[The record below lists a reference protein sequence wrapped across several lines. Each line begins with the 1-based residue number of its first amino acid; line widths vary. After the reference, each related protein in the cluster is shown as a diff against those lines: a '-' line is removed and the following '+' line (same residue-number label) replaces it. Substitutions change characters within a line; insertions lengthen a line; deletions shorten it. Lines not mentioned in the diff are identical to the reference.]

1 MAKKPT
7 YGELAQKIK
16 VLEKKV
22 SQRKIA
28 EETLLESEKELS
40 QLLEGSPIPT
50 IVINDKHIVTR
61 CNRAF
66 ENLTGIAARELI
78 GSRNQW
84 MTFYAQQRPIMA
96 DFIVDKALEE
106 EIARFYSDTYRKSA
120 IIEGAYEAEDFF
132 PTLGKE
138 GKYMFFTAAPL
149 KDAEGN
155 IIGAVE
161 TLQDITERKRTEE
174 ELRKSE
180 RRLRTLFNFVPYPT
194 VVFTLDGLVSFL
206 NPAFTET
213 FGWTFEELEEKRI
226 PYVPSGLEHDTV
238 EKIRQLLKEK
248 KLVREETKRLT
259 KDGRIL
265 DVVITAAIY
274 SESGDEPSGELVM
287 LRDITQE
294 KRMARTNESMLR
306 ISTALPLYPALEDL
320 LDYISSEIRQLLNV
334 EVAIVILLDEEKKE
348 FYFLGAAYED
358 KATQKRAKEI
368 RYPAGKGI
376 AGKVVK
382 TGKPVI
388 VPDTSQDPD
397 FYSLVDEQLRY
408 ESRNLLEVPLRVGD
422 RIIGVLG
429 AINKIAGG
437 FEQTDIDLLN
447 MIGGT
452 VALSVEN
459 ARVSEE
465 LKKAYREVTGL
476 NRAKDR
482 VINHLSHELKT
493 PIAILSG
500 SLKLL
505 TEKLVALPEEDWK
518 STLTRIRRNLERI
531 MDIQYEVA
539 DIMQD
544 KEYKSHG
551 LLSLLLDQCAD
562 ELETLIAEEG
572 GERVL
577 MERVRRRV
585 EEIFGPP
592 KAVPQK
598 ILLGDYVRERLE
610 ALKPLYSHRQVEI
623 TSRLEPT
630 PPIFMPA
637 DIIHKVID
645 GLVKNAIENTPDEGT
660 IEVIVRKKWKGTE
673 LVVRDCGVG
682 IVKEAQQ
689 KIFEGFFATQE
700 TMDYSS
706 KKAFDFNAGGKG
718 ADLLR
723 MKIFSERYHFTIT
736 MESSRCRFIPQE
748 SDICPGKIS
757 ECTFCKEKGDCYRSG
772 GTTFFLYFPPASEGE
787 LS

>member
-1 MAKKPT
+1 MSKKPT
-7 YGELAQKIK
+7 YEELIQKVK
-16 VLEKKV
+16 ELQKEV
-22 SQRKIA
+22 SQRKI
-28 EETLLESEKELS
+28 TVESEKELA
-40 QLLEGSPIPT
+40 QVLEGSQIPT
-50 IVINDKHIVTR
+50 IVINDRHIVTR

-66 ENLTGIAARELI
+66 ENLTGIAAQEMI
-78 GSRNQW
+78 GSQNQW
-84 MTFYAQQRPIMA
+84 VIFYAKKRPIMA
-96 DFIVDKALEE
+96 DLIIDNVSEK
-106 EIARFYSDTYRKSA
+106 EIARYYGDHYRKSA
-120 IIEGAYEAEDFF
+120 IIEGAYEAEGFF
-132 PTLGKE
+132 PRLGE
-138 GKYMFFTAAPL
+138 HGKYMFFTTAPL
-149 KDAEGN
+149 RDAEGN
-155 IIGAVE
+155 IVGAVE
-161 TLQDITERKRTEE
+161 TLQDITERRRAEE

-194 VVFTLDGLVSFL
+194 VVFTVDGLVSFI

-213 FGWTFEELEEKRI
+213 FGWTFEELEGKRI
-226 PYVPSGLEHDTV
+226 PYVPPGFERETA
-238 EKIRQLLKEK
+238 EKLKQLFKGK
-248 KLVREETKRLT
+248 KIVRDETKRLT

-265 DVVITAAIY
+265 DVVITATIY
-274 SESGDEPSGELVM
+274 SESGEEPSGELVM

-294 KRMARTNESMLR
+294 KRMARITESMLR
-306 ISTALPLYPALEDL
+306 ISMALPSYPDLENL
-320 LDYISSEIRQLLNV
+320 LDYISSEIRRFLNV

-348 FYFLGAAYED
+348 LYFLGAAYED
-358 KATQKRAKEI
+358 QATQKRAKEI
-368 RYPAGKGI
+368 RYPADKGVS
-376 AGKVVK
+376 GKVIK
-382 TGKPVI
+382 TGEPI
-388 VPDTSQDPD
+388 MVPDTSKDPD
-397 FYSLVDEQLRY
+397 FYPVIDAQVGHA
-408 ESRNLLEVPLRVGD
+408 SRNLLEVPLRIGD

-429 AINKIAGG
+429 AINKIDGV
-437 FEQTDIDLLN
+437 FDQTDIDLLN

-465 LKKAYREVTGL
+465 LKKAYHEMTGL

-505 TEKLVALPEEDWK
+505 TEKLAALPEKDWK
-518 STLTRIRRNLERI
+518 STLARIRRNLDRI

-551 LLSLLLDQCAD
+551 FLSLLLDQCAD

-572 GERVL
+572 GEGGL
-577 MERVRRRV
+577 IERVRRRV
-585 EEIFGPP
+585 EEIFGPQ

-598 ILLGDYVRERLE
+598 ILLRDYVRERLE

-630 PPIFMPA
+630 PPVFMPA
-637 DIIHKVID
+637 DIMHKVID

-660 IEVIVRKKWKGTE
+660 IEVIVHKKWEGTE

-682 IVKEAQQ
+682 IVEEAQQ
-689 KIFEGFFATQE
+689 RIFEGFFATQE

-706 KKAFDFNAGGKG
+706 RKAFDFNAGGKG

-723 MKIFSERYHFTIT
+723 MKIFSERYHFTIK
-736 MESSRCRFIPQE
+736 MESSRCRFIPQA
-748 SDICPGKIS
+748 SDTCPGRIS
-757 ECTFCKEKGDCYRSG
+757 ECTFCNEKGDCYRSG
-772 GTTFFLYFPPASEGE
+772 GTTFFLYFPPASEGS
-787 LS
+787 LP

>member
-7 YGELAQKIK
+7 YGELAQR
-16 VLEKKV
+16 VNDLEKEA

-28 EETLLESEKELS
+28 EETLLESEKGLS
-40 QLLEGSPIPT
+40 QLLEGSSIPT
-50 IVINDKHIVTR
+50 IIIDAKHIVTR

-66 ENLTGIAARELI
+66 ENLTGISAREII

-96 DFIVDKALEE
+96 DLIVDNVSEE
-106 EIARFYSDTYRKSA
+106 EITRYYGDTYRKSA
-120 IIEGAYEAEDFF
+120 VIEGAYEAEGFF
-132 PTLGKE
+132 PTLGEE

-155 IIGAVE
+155 IVGAIE

-174 ELRKSE
+174 QLRKSE

-194 VVFTLDGLVSFL
+194 VVFTLDGLVSFI

-213 FGWTFEELEEKRI
+213 FGWTFEELEGKRI
-226 PYVPSGLEHDTV
+226 PYVPSGLEKEAA
-238 EKIRQLLKEK
+238 EKIKQLLKEK
-248 KLVREETKRLT
+248 KIVREETKRLT
-259 KDGRIL
+259 KDGRVL
-265 DVVITAAIY
+265 DVVITASIY
-274 SESGDEPSGELVM
+274 SESGTEPSGELVM

-294 KRMARTNESMLR
+294 KRMARVNESMLR
-306 ISTALPLYPALEDL
+306 ISMALPAYPDLEVL
-320 LDYISSEIRQLLNV
+320 LDYISSEIRRFLNV
-334 EVAIVILLDEEKKE
+334 EAAVVILLDEEKKE
-348 FYFLGAAYED
+348 LYFLGAAYED
-358 KATQKRAKEI
+358 QATQKRAKEF
-368 RYPAGKGI
+368 RYPADKGI
-376 AGKVVK
+376 SGRVIK
-382 TGKPVI
+382 TGEPVI
-388 VPDTSQDPD
+388 VFDASQDPD
-397 FYSLVDEQLRY
+397 FYSLVDEQVGYKTR
-408 ESRNLLEVPLRVGD
+408 SLLEIPLRIGD

-429 AINKIAGG
+429 AINKIEGA
-437 FEQTDIDLLN
+437 FDQTDIDLLN

-459 ARVSEE
+459 ARVYEE
-465 LKKAYREVTGL
+465 LKKAYREVTSL

-493 PIAILSG
+493 PVAVLSG

-505 TEKLVALPEEDWK
+505 SEKLTVLPEGDWEP
-518 STLTRIRRNLERI
+518 TLARARRNLERI

-544 KEYKSHG
+544 RAYKAYG
-551 LLSLLLDQCAD
+551 LLSLLLDQCTD

-572 GERVL
+572 GEVVL
-577 MERVRRRV
+577 IERVRGCV
-585 EEIFGPP
+585 EEIFGPH
-592 KAVPQK
+592 KAVPEK
-598 ILLGDYVRERLE
+598 IMLVDSVRERLE
-610 ALKPLYSHRQVEI
+610 ALKPLYSHRQVAV
-623 TSRLEPT
+623 TSRLEQT
-630 PPIFMPA
+630 PPIFMPV
-637 DIIHKVID
+637 DIVHKVID

-660 IEVIVRKKWKGTE
+660 IEIIVHKKWEGTE

-682 IVKEAQQ
+682 IVEEAQHR
-689 KIFEGFFATQE
+689 IFEGFFATQE

-706 KKAFDFNAGGKG
+706 KKPFDFNAGGKG

-748 SDICPGKIS
+748 SDICPGRIS
-757 ECTFCKEKGDCYRSG
+757 TCAFCTEREDCYRSG
-772 GTTFFLYFPPASEGE
+772 GTTFLLYFPPASE
-787 LS
+787 